1 MRAECSIGQ
10 ACCLG
15 AGSRRRINGI
25 FKRFRYISSIS
36 SRFSPILEIS
46 MSIATL
52 PAAKLAAAARGSGKL
67 FRLVLFVL
75 GGILAAL
82 ALNISAG
89 VDESRTLIIPPND
102 GYGFEEC
109 LKAGSQCGLVVAD
122 AWCKAHGFA
131 GSNGFGP
138 ADETAATMD
147 EASRSSM
154 EPGSFHVT
162 CGDRVN

>member
-1 MRAECSIGQ
+1 M
-10 ACCLG
+10 
-15 AGSRRRINGI
+15 
-25 FKRFRYISSIS
+25 SIS
-36 SRFSPILEIS
+36 ILPI
-46 MSIATL
+46 
-52 PAAKLAAAARGSGKL
+52 AKITLAARDHRKL
-67 FRLVLFVL
+67 LRLVLFLL

-82 ALNISAG
+82 ALKMTATAA
-89 VDESRTLIIPPND
+89 ESRTLIIPPND

-109 LKAGSQCGLVVAD
+109 LKPGSQCGLVVAD

-138 ADETAATMD
+138 ADESAGTMD
-147 EASRSSM
+147 EESRSNM

>member
-1 MRAECSIGQ
+1 
-10 ACCLG
+10 
-15 AGSRRRINGI
+15 
-25 FKRFRYISSIS
+25 
-36 SRFSPILEIS
+36 
-46 MSIATL
+46 MSILIL
-52 PAAKLAAAARGSGKL
+52 PIAKITLAARNHRKL
-67 FRLVLFVL
+67 FRLVLFFL
-75 GGILAAL
+75 GGILAAF
-82 ALNISAG
+82 ALKIPAG
-89 VDESRTLIIPPND
+89 AVESRTLIIPPND

-109 LKAGSQCGLVVAD
+109 LKPGSQCGLVVAD

-138 ADETAATMD
+138 ADETAATTD

>member
-1 MRAECSIGQ
+1 
-10 ACCLG
+10 
-15 AGSRRRINGI
+15 
-25 FKRFRYISSIS
+25 
-36 SRFSPILEIS
+36 
-46 MSIATL
+46 MSILIL
-52 PAAKLAAAARGSGKL
+52 PIGKITLAARDHRKL
-67 FRLVLFVL
+67 SRLVLCLLL
-75 GGILAAL
+75 GALAAF
-82 ALNISAG
+82 ALEMPSRA
-89 VDESRTLIIPPND
+89 DPSRTLIIPPND

-109 LKAGSQCGLVVAD
+109 LKPGSQCGLVVAD

-138 ADETAATMD
+138 ADETAGTMD

>member
-1 MRAECSIGQ
+1 MLYWSSLV
-10 ACCLG
+10 LG
-15 AGSRRRINGI
+15 GRSPWRINRI
-25 FKRFRYISSIS
+25 FKRFRYKYL

-46 MSIATL
+46 MSMIL
-52 PAAKLAAAARGSGKL
+52 PITKITRAARDHRKL
-67 FRLVLFVL
+67 FRLAFFLV
-75 GGILAAL
+75 GGISAAL
-82 ALNISAG
+82 AVKIPAG
-89 VDESRTLIIPPND
+89 AVESRTLIIPPND

-109 LKAGSQCGLVVAD
+109 LKPGSQCGLVVAD

-138 ADETAATMD
+138 ADEAAGTID
-147 EASRSSM
+147 EASRSKI